1 MRVAL
6 VHDWLT
12 GMRGGERALLAF
24 CELFPNADLF
34 TLVQVPGAT
43 DPIIERRRVRTS
55 PIQTLPLAGR
65 LYRHYLPL
73 FPIAIEQFD
82 LDRYD
87 LVVSTSHCAAKSVVV
102 PGRARHLCY
111 CLTPMRYAWDQ
122 FDAYFGRE
130 RVGGLGSRLMRPVM
144 AAMARWDRATEGRVH
159 RYLAISQY
167 VARRISLY
175 YNRRSTIVYPPV
187 ETSFYTPSPDSVPQ
201 DPGPGEAP
209 RAEELARSERARVE
223 GFLVVSALVPYK
235 RVDLAILATRRAGVP
250 LTIVGDGP
258 ERERLQTLA
267 GEDVRFLGWRTN
279 EEIRDLYRST
289 IATIL
294 PGEEDFG
301 IVPLEAQACGRPV
314 VALRRG
320 GARETI
326 IDGETGV
333 LVEPGEEAL
342 AAGLRCAAV
351 MSWDAAHIR
360 RHAEPFSR
368 ARFVQDIWQ
377 VIDDTMNAPPGH
389 RW

>member
-1 MRVAL
+1 MKIAL
-6 VHDWLT
+6 IHDWLT

-24 CELFPNADLF
+24 CEMFPDADLF

-55 PIQTLPLAGR
+55 PIQYLPFAGR

-82 LDRYD
+82 LDGYD
-87 LVVSTSHCAAKSVVV
+87 LVLSTSHCAAKSVVV
-102 PGRARHLCY
+102 AGHTRHLCY

-122 FDAYFGRE
+122 FDAYFGAD
-130 RVGGLGSRLMRPVM
+130 RVGPLMRSVMRPAM
-144 AAMARWDRATEGRVH
+144 AAMARWDRATAGRVH

-167 VARRISLY
+167 VARRIAVY
-175 YNRRSTIVYPPV
+175 YNRRSSIVYPPV
-187 ETSFYTPSPDSVPQ
+187 ETTFYTPQPD
-201 DPGPGEAP
+201 GEVDG
-209 RAEELARSERARVE
+209 L
-223 GFLVVSALVPYK
+223 LVVSALVPYK
-235 RVDLAILATRRAGVP
+235 RVDLAIRAARRARMP

-258 ERERLQTLA
+258 ERASLTAMGGQ
-267 GEDVRFLGWRTN
+267 DVRFLGSCSN
-279 EEIRDLYRST
+279 EEIRDLYRSS

-314 VALRRG
+314 VALGRG
-320 GARETI
+320 GALETVV
-326 IDGETGV
+326 DGVTGI

-342 AAGLRCAAV
+342 AAGLQRAAARD
-351 MSWDAAHIR
+351 WDPTAIR
-360 RHAEPFSR
+360 RHAEAFGR
-368 ARFVQDIWQ
+368 ERFVSEIGHT
-377 VIDDTMNAPPGH
+377 IEETMSAPAGQ

>member
-1 MRVAL
+1 VRIAL
-6 VHDWLT
+6 IHDWLT

-24 CELFPNADLF
+24 CELFPDADLF

-43 DPIIERRRVRTS
+43 DPIIERRQVRKS
-55 PIQTLPLAGR
+55 PIQHLPFAGR

-73 FPIAIEQFD
+73 FPTAIEQFD
-82 LDRYD
+82 LDGYD
-87 LVVSTSHCAAKSVVV
+87 LVLSTSHCAAKSVVV
-102 PGRARHLCY
+102 PGRTRHLCY

-122 FDAYFGRE
+122 FDAYFGPA
-130 RVGGLGSRLMRPVM
+130 RVGKVVSGMMRPVM

-167 VARRISLY
+167 VARRIALY

-187 ETSFYTPSPDSVPQ
+187 ETTFFTPSPDGSTAQ
-201 DPGPGEAP
+201 GPA
-209 RAEELARSERARVE
+209 LSERGNARVE
-223 GFLVVSALVPYK
+223 GLLVVSALVPYK
-235 RVDLAILATRRAGVP
+235 RVELAIDAARRAGVP

-258 ERERLQTLA
+258 ERARLEALA
-267 GEDVRFLGWRTN
+267 DESVRFLGWSTN
-279 EEIRDLYRST
+279 EEIRALYRSS
-289 IATIL
+289 IATLL

-320 GARETI
+320 GARETV
-326 IDGETGV
+326 IDGETGI

-342 AAGLRCAAV
+342 AEGIHRAAST
-351 MSWDAAHIR
+351 SWDAQRIR
-360 RHAEPFSR
+360 QHAETFSR
-368 ARFVQDIWQ
+368 DRFVRQICE
-377 VIDDTMNAPPGH
+377 VIDDTMSAPAAQ